1 MTGITWL
8 AAFVILPAVGA
19 PLLAHPA
26 FGRFPFASRA
36 VLAASAGAAFLSFA
50 MTLFTLAG
58 VRWGVAPVTAVAAL
72 LAWGSRAFLRGE
84 AKAAVPEP
92 VRAGAAELFAGAVAS
107 VAVLAALGATLGG
120 AATSVDLVFFWGAK
134 AQQFAAF
141 RGVDTAFLRDVAH
154 QYMHPYYPPLVA
166 NLFAFATMAAER
178 FVWTSAALT
187 FPVALVALAAG
198 LPGLLR
204 GPLSGRSAAATSA
217 FIVATLA
224 CIGSQADVAGNADM
238 LLLLF
243 ETLAMALLL
252 RPDSAGASGDLLT
265 GLLFAA
271 AASAK
276 VEGLPFVLAATALA
290 LALRR
295 GPPAE
300 RGKAALRLLAPTAL
314 SLSAWFAFGASRR
327 LCYEYSEYGRFFD
340 IHAEHGPKIVAEI
353 FRALASTGRG
363 LPYLIPLLCLI
374 GAGRLGRMAIIPLGT
389 AGLLAGFLVFTYL
402 HVADDPA
409 QWISWS
415 AARVFAPISVLFT
428 LAAACSQS
436 ARPEPVPGPRQA
448 CSRPPREPRSRSP
461 G

>member
-8 AAFVILPAVGA
+8 AAFVLLPAVGA

-26 FGRFPFASRA
+26 FGRFPFGSRA
-36 VLAASAGAAFLSFA
+36 VLAAGAGAAFVSFA
-50 MTLFTLAG
+50 MTVFALAG
-58 VRWGVAPVTAVAAL
+58 VRWGVAPVAAAAAL

-84 AKAAVPEP
+84 AESAPPESARGG
-92 VRAGAAELFAGAVAS
+92 RAEWIAGAVAS
-107 VAVLAALGATLGG
+107 IAVLAALGATLGG

-134 AQQFAAF
+134 AQQFTAA

-166 NLFAFATMAAER
+166 NLFAFATMAAGR

-187 FPVALVALAAG
+187 FPLALVAIAAG

-204 GPLSGRSAAATSA
+204 GPRSGREAAATSA

-238 LLLLF
+238 PLLLF

-290 LALRR
+290 LVLRG
-295 GPPAE
+295 GPQAE
-300 RGKAALRLLAPTAL
+300 RGKATLRLLGPTAL
-314 SLSAWFAFGASRR
+314 SLSAWLAFGVSRK
-327 LCYEYSEYGRFFD
+327 LFYEYSEYGRFFD
-340 IHAEHGPKIVAEI
+340 IHAEHGPRIAAEI

-374 GAGRLGRMAIIPLGT
+374 VAGRLGRMAALPLGT
-389 AGLLAGFLVFTYL
+389 AAALTGFLVFTYL
-402 HVADDPA
+402 HLADDPA

-415 AARVFAPISVLFT
+415 AARVFAPIPVLFA
-428 LAAACSQS
+428 LAAAC
-436 ARPEPVPGPRQA
+436 
-448 CSRPPREPRSRSP
+448 PRET
-461 G
+461 